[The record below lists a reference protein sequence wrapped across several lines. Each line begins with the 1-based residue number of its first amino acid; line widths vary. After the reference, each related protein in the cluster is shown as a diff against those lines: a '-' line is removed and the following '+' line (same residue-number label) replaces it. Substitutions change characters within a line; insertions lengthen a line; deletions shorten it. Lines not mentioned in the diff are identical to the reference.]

1 MKKIKTAMIW
11 ILGALS
17 AFFYALIKVK
27 EKKIEEQRDEI
38 KAALAREREQEFI
51 AQEEKKAR
59 ITTDRLSGA
68 IESDL
73 DELLH
78 KQGALRD

>member
-1 MKKIKTAMIW
+1 MIW
-11 ILGALS
+11 VLGALS